1 MFGEQLP
8 SSALVYD
15 ISFSYYGQRF
25 ATCSGDN
32 TIKIW
37 DYNNNEGKSINV
49 ILICNNNNNSNNNL

>member
-37 DYNNNEGKSINV
+37 DYNNNEGKSINI
-49 ILICNNNNNSNNNL
+49 ILI